1 MNATVRPD
9 FGASWFA
16 ARAAGAFE
24 RPRLTFDLD
33 VDVCVI
39 GGGLAGLTAAREVA
53 RRGWSVAVLE
63 ARRVAWNASGRN
75 CGFVLPGFGADI
87 RRMVER
93 VGIDRAREL
102 WKLSEAGVE
111 YVRATIRDTEM
122 PGVEPVSGWL
132 DVSKI
137 DNGDELLAIATL
149 LGQEFGAAI
158 EGWPTERVRAVLRSE
173 LYFHAIHYLN
183 AFHID
188 PLNYAHGLARAALAA
203 GAVIFEE
210 TPALAIDPAGV
221 RKRIATPSGR
231 VRAAHIVLAGNAHL
245 GSLVPGL
252 AHTVLPVTGYAAVT
266 APLGERLGAAI
277 AYRGAV
283 SDSRLADYHYRIVGG
298 DRLMWAGGG
307 GLLPRSPRAAAS
319 RFKAAIARTFPQLGA
334 VEFEH
339 AWSGIMGF
347 SLHRMPQVG
356 EVIPGLW
363 LAGAFGAHGLN
374 TTAMAGGLIAS
385 AITENDDRWRL
396 FQPYELV
403 WAGGRLGRVV
413 RHVGTW
419 SRGLEEDW
427 AASLARRR
435 EAVRR
440 AEAEQA
446 MPAAGPAPAEP
457 AGTGPSIAESAVAG
471 PKSPL
476 VPEVE
481 SLLRRAAHLGEPRKT
496 GQPRAKRRMGRRPA
510 PGRPEPAPPPADPA
524 AAPERDNPPFTG
536 DSRRNE

>member
-1 MNATVRPD
+1 MNAVVRAD
-9 FGASWFA
+9 VGASWYA
-16 ARAAGAFE
+16 AHATGAFE

-39 GGGLAGLTAAREVA
+39 GAGLAGLTVAREVA

-75 CGFVLPGFGADI
+75 CGFVLPGFGADV

-93 VGIDRAREL
+93 VGLDRAKEL
-102 WKLSEAGVE
+102 WKLSEAGLE
-111 YVRATIRDTEM
+111 YVRATIRDTGM
-122 PGVEPVSGWL
+122 PGVEPVDGWL

-158 EGWPTERVRAVLRSE
+158 EGWPTEQVRAALRSE
-173 LYFHAIHYLN
+173 SYFHAIHYPG

-188 PLNYAHGLARAALAA
+188 PLAYAHGLANAALAA
-203 GAVIFEE
+203 GAAIFEE
-210 TPALAIDPAGV
+210 TPAIAIDPAGV

-245 GSLVPGL
+245 GALLPGL
-252 AHTVLPVTGYAAVT
+252 AETVLPVTGYVAVT
-266 APLGERLGAAI
+266 APLGEWLHQAI

-283 SDSRLADYHYRIVGG
+283 SDSRLADHHYRIVGG
-298 DRLMWAGGG
+298 DRLMWAGGAG
-307 GLLPRSPRAAAS
+307 FWPRSPRAVTR
-319 RFKAAIARTFPQLGA
+319 RFQAAIAQTFPQLGP

-339 AWSGIMGF
+339 AWSGTMGF

-363 LAGAFGAHGLN
+363 LASAFGAHGLN
-374 TTAMAGGLIAS
+374 TSAMAGELIAG
-385 AITENDDRWRL
+385 AITEHDDRWRL
-396 FQPYELV
+396 FLPYELV
-403 WAGGRLGRVV
+403 WAGGSLGRVV
-413 RHVGTW
+413 RHVGAW
-419 SRGLEEDW
+419 SRGRGEDW

-446 MPAAGPAPAEP
+446 EPAAGGPRMAEP
-457 AGTGPSIAESAVAG
+457 VTGGVELAEPPVVEPGRAEAESPLLPQVA
-471 PKSPL
+471 
-476 VPEVE
+476 EVE
-481 SLLRRAAHLGEPRKT
+481 SLLRRAARRDRSHGSIPSLARTGEAP
-496 GQPRAKRRMGRRPA
+496 RPA
-510 PGRPEPAPPPADPA
+510 P
-524 AAPERDNPPFTG
+524 NPPFT
-536 DSRRNE
+536 DHSPRSD